1 MAIRYSEIFEAFPP
15 ELRLPI
21 SRLVDTLKEEFGV
34 SKTDFLELKG
44 VVQELAE
51 AQKRTEMR
59 VEELAEAQKRT
70 EMRVEELAEAQKRTD
85 FHVERLSRAVEEL
98 IRSQKVLAAQ
108 IGGLGAR
115 WGLQTEEAFRQG
127 IRAIL
132 QEIGYTTERFW
143 DYDTEGEVFG
153 RPDQIELDV
162 VVRDGKIMVIEIKS
176 SLSKADVYS
185 FERKVAFYARK
196 TGRQVDRKLLIT
208 PYVEGRAKDVA
219 DRLGVEIYTDVT
231 TL

>member
-15 ELRLPI
+15 ELRLPV

-34 SKTDFLELKG
+34 SKTDFTEFKG
-44 VVQELAE
+44 IVQELAE
-51 AQKRTEMR
+51 AQR
-59 VEELAEAQKRT
+59 RT

-98 IRSQKVLAAQ
+98 THSQKVLAAQ

-115 WGLQTEEAFRQG
+115 WGFQTEEAFRQG

-132 QEIGYTTERFW
+132 QEIGFTTERFW
-143 DYDTEGEVFG
+143 EYDTEGEVFG

-162 VVRDGKIMVIEIKS
+162 VVRDGKIIVIEIKS
-176 SLSKADVYS
+176 SLSKADTYS
-185 FERKVAFYARK
+185 FERKVAFYAQK
-196 TGRQVDRKLLIT
+196 TGRQVDRKLIIT
-208 PYVEGRAKDVA
+208 PYVEGRTKDVA
-219 DRLGVEIYTDVT
+219 DRLAQVSEIGDTNSI
-231 TL
+231 